1 MFMSYAKLYF
11 VIMFQKEDPLDTPII
26 VIPEATQVPPTPHDK
41 PGTGNNKPD
50 IQASTLKSSLPAEPH
65 NLAGTVQDHSVDM
78 REPDEPDTMLDDVV
92 NGHQDTAERPD
103 TVLEDKLPQADNEG
117 IMEDQRLGNNEDIM
131 ENQRFSNN
139 EDIMENQKVGN
150 KEDDQMI
157 SNNEDIMENQRLSD
171 NEDIMED
178 HTLNKSEIQTPMLDT
193 VVMTKTT
200 PRKKD
205 SANQNSAVGAS
216 PVVETVKASIPDPS
230 RSSPSKS
237 KIPKRSSSTDPGPND
252 SQEAALSTGKGTS
265 QLIVSPCKMGQN
277 GCEVSV
283 YIYYLI

>member
-1 MFMSYAKLYF
+1 M
-11 VIMFQKEDPLDTPII
+11 
-26 VIPEATQVPPTPHDK
+26 IPEATQVPPAPHDK

-50 IQASTLKSSLPAEPH
+50 IQASTLKSSVPSERP
-65 NLAGTVQDHSVDM
+65 NLASTGQVYSVGM

-117 IMEDQRLGNNEDIM
+117 IMDDQRLGTNVDNM
-131 ENQRFSNN
+131 ENQRFGNN
-139 EDIMENQKVGN
+139 EDIMENQKVSN
-150 KEDDQMI
+150 KDDQMI

-216 PVVETVKASIPDPS
+216 PVVETVKPSIPDPS